1 MTSQP
6 KQPSKPAGMRVNL
19 PANLEPIY
27 TNFALISNSA
37 SEIILD
43 CAQIMPRTPQAN
55 VRARL
60 VMTPINAKLLWRALG
75 EHIERYEQQY
85 GELQTPQSTTLADQL
100 FHSPD
105 DDPDDDPEKEE

>member
-6 KQPSKPAGMRVNL
+6 NQPSKPAGMRVNL

-37 SEIILD
+37 SEIIID

-60 VMTPINAKLLWRALG
+60 VMTPVNAKLLLKALEG
-75 EHIERYEQQY
+75 HLDRYEKQY
-85 GELQTPQSTTLADQL
+85 GEIQTPQSTTLADNL
-100 FHSPD
+100 FQSPD
-105 DDPDDDPEKEE
+105 DPEGEE